1 MTIQEFE
8 PHMAQGPA
16 KKNAKNDEGN
26 QLREKETNVNTLQIN
41 MPNQHVHPD
50 NPNSTGNQRISDR

>member
-26 QLREKETNVNTLQIN
+26 QLSGKKDKHQYT
-41 MPNQHVHPD
+41 PN
-50 NPNSTGNQRISDR
+50 